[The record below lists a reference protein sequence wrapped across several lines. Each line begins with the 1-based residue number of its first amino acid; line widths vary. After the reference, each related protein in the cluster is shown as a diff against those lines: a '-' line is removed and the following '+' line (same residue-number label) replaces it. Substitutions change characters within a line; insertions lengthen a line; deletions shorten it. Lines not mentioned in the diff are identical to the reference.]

1 MKELEFKPDVKLSR
15 LTTLGIGGK
24 ARLMAEP
31 QTPSDIQACIKFAK
45 TQGLRWFVLG
55 NGSDV
60 LFSDEGFDGLVIRT
74 LKLSEFHFEG
84 TNLIALC
91 GAKLPKLVRT
101 TTRLGLSGL
110 ENLVG
115 IPGTVGGAVAKN
127 AGAFGREISE
137 LINWLEF
144 IDMDG
149 NVIKLERDEL
159 RFGYRWSE
167 FPQKG
172 ILLRV
177 SLHLVESEP
186 SKSMDLMMQFLKR
199 RRKTQP
205 LGKTAGC
212 VFKNPPNAQPAGYL
226 LDKAGLKG
234 FRVGGAKFSEIHA
247 NFVIN
252 AGGATA
258 HDVVKL
264 MQIGKNRV
272 FDKFGVNLEP
282 EIVMV
287 GVEL

>member
-1 MKELEFKPDVKLSR
+1 
-15 LTTLGIGGK
+15 
-24 ARLMAEP
+24 
-31 QTPSDIQACIKFAK
+31 
-45 TQGLRWFVLG
+45 
-55 NGSDV
+55 
-60 LFSDEGFDGLVIRT
+60 
-74 LKLSEFHFEG
+74 
-84 TNLIALC
+84 
-91 GAKLPKLVRT
+91 
-101 TTRLGLSGL
+101 
-110 ENLVG
+110 
-115 IPGTVGGAVAKN
+115 N

-186 SKSMDLMMQFLKR
+186 SKSMDLMTQFLKR